1 MTTTRRCESTG
12 LRLIASPGI
21 LGYHVGKLEYPA
33 LSAAPRDLEASA
45 PTAWNRY
52 DVVGGQTFYI
62 AEKPECAYAE
72 VLSQYKRA
80 NGVADPLSKDAAF
93 FGMTLEEYVE
103 EIAREWSELDF
114 MGLGAVP
121 AGWRFD
127 RGMIRVYMP
136 DTGWLVDIKHPD
148 SISAIERMMGDFLAE
163 LGVTHL
169 TTAALR
175 GEEREIT
182 TAIATHLHGLT
193 LDTEQRALGIHFG
206 SKHGDAWCKAL
217 WLDHPDATDIITLSP
232 DPILV
237 TDDALKT
244 AAERFRIRVF

>member
-1 MTTTRRCESTG
+1 DTSATVRASSVDAACGLRRRSRRTPVVHWRESSLARGHAYHRHPRGPPRRRCRCGEVLHRRVRRRVTTTRRCESTG

-127 RGMIRVYMP
+127 RGM
-136 DTGWLVDIKHPD
+136 
-148 SISAIERMMGDFLAE
+148 
-163 LGVTHL
+163 
-169 TTAALR
+169 
-175 GEEREIT
+175 
-182 TAIATHLHGLT
+182 
-193 LDTEQRALGIHFG
+193 
-206 SKHGDAWCKAL
+206 
-217 WLDHPDATDIITLSP
+217 
-232 DPILV
+232 
-237 TDDALKT
+237 
-244 AAERFRIRVF
+244 